1 MRLAAELIHMDI
13 SFGSTCVRCVWG
25 IMGMGCVELAD
36 DAANEEEEEEKEE
49 EGSEL
54 DKTHVP
60 SLFRLKSDRAL
71 YTLFNNCAARIISCV
86 IEALPEGP
94 RGTGTVIRNLGVEG

>member
-1 MRLAAELIHMDI
+1 
-13 SFGSTCVRCVWG
+13 
-25 IMGMGCVELAD
+25 MGCVELAD
-36 DAANEEEEEEKEE
+36 DAASEEEEEEKEEVEEEEEEAKE

>member
-1 MRLAAELIHMDI
+1 
-13 SFGSTCVRCVWG
+13 
-25 IMGMGCVELAD
+25 MGMGCVDLAD
-36 DAANEEEEEEKEE
+36 DDADEEEEEEKEEEEEEEAEEEEEGEQEEAEE